1 MLRKI
6 FRIRVSIGVD
16 ESLNKVVTIQLS
28 NRVFQALEKQAERE
42 DVSVQELLR
51 TLVIPEWFQTET
63 RNREENAF
71 RHVKRS
77 TSLGELGKAILDL
90 KIDEKRG
97 IVTLW
102 GERIFLVPARIIQS
116 IEDWVSKAFGHAA
129 AVNFL
134 YEMGR
139 EAGKNSVKAL
149 NDFGFVFKN
158 PFEFQKAREEL
169 APFWGW
175 EKLNT
180 VEFDVAGRLVRS
192 RCTGSA
198 YVCDRNAR
206 TPVCHLGR
214 GFDAGALEVVF
225 GKRCESIE
233 TACEGKKDDYC
244 ELVTGSSAEVA
255 QVAEEPLLQRTI
267 SPR

>member
-1 MLRKI
+1 MTKMVTIPLKSEI
-6 FRIRVSIGVD
+6 FR
-16 ESLNKVVTIQLS
+16 
-28 NRVFQALEKQAERE
+28 ALEKQAEKQ

-51 TLVIPEWFQTET
+51 TFVIPAWFQTET
-63 RNREENAF
+63 LPHEENGF
-71 RHVKRS
+71 RHVRRS
-77 TSLGELGKAILDL
+77 TSLGELGKTVLDL

-116 IEDWVSKAFGHAA
+116 IEDWTSKALGHAA
-129 AVNFL
+129 AGTFL
-134 YEMGR
+134 YEMGK
-139 EAGKNSVKAL
+139 EAGRNSLRAL
-149 NDFGFVFKN
+149 NDFGFAFKN
-158 PFEFQKAREEL
+158 PLEFQKAREEL

-175 EKLNT
+175 EKLDT
-180 VEFDVAGRLVRS
+180 VQFDVAGRLVRS

-198 YVCDRNAR
+198 YVSDRNTR

-244 ELVTGSSAEVA
+244 ELVTGSPAEVA
-255 QVAEEPLLQRTI
+255 QFAEEPFLQRTI